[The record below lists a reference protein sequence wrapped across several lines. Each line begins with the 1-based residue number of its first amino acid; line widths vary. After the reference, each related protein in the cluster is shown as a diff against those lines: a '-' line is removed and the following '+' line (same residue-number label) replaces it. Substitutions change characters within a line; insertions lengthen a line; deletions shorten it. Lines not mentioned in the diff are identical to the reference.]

1 MGVLKSAGQF
11 VNKYKV
17 PIILVVGGYVAYRL
31 YKKNKANE
39 DLAKTKNDLK
49 TLESQGDVP
58 SYISS
63 QYEIWA
69 NALKQAFGGAGTTT
83 DVVFNVFSK
92 MKTTADVLKLYDAFG
107 IWQEP
112 CDPILYPISW
122 MLGKES
128 CGEGDLA
135 MAIASELSTADIKK
149 LNDILKAKGIKYS
162 F

>member
-17 PIILVVGGYVAYRL
+17 PIILVVGTYVAYRV
-31 YKKNKANE
+31 YKKVKADD
-39 DLAKTKNDLK
+39 DLAKTRSDLK
-49 TLESQGDVP
+49 ELESKGDVP
-58 SYISS
+58 QYMSS
-63 QYEIWA
+63 QYVVWA
-69 NALKQAFGGAGTTT
+69 NALKQAFAGAGTTN
-83 DVVFNVFSK
+83 DVVFNVFSQ

-112 CDPILYPISW
+112 CDPVQFPISW

-128 CGEGDLA
+128 CGSGDLA
-135 MAIASELSTADIKK
+135 MAIASEMSTAEIKK
-149 LNDILKAKGIKYS
+149 LNDLLKGKGIKYS